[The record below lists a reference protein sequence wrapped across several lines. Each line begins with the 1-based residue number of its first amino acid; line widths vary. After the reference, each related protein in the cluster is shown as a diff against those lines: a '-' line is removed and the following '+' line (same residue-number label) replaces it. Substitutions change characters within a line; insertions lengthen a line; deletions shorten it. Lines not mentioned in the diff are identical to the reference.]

1 VAVEVTVS
9 SLPALSVA
17 WRVVAAAGPALVV
30 LVVAGTKS
38 KTNSFSSRSIPGMDP
53 PKTRSESKK
62 DPRAKAQGKTVYS
75 AKHVR
80 QLEAL
85 KEKKKKT

>member
-1 VAVEVTVS
+1 MSKNEP
-9 SLPALSVA
+9 L
-17 WRVVAAAGPALVV
+17 RVKDFVR
-30 LVVAGTKS
+30 TQ
-38 KTNSFSSRSIPGMDP
+38 MDP

-62 DPRAKAQGKTVYS
+62 NPKTKAQGKTIYS

-85 KEKKKKT
+85 KEKKTK